1 MNTRKYPR
9 TMAETIGRAPQETAY
24 RNCASA
30 IRCKELDMTAHKH
43 AALMLQYAQDAAETD
58 KPWERWEAAASNNK
72 WEALHNHPGWLNAY
86 EYRRKPRTMTY
97 TVTIPEPLR
106 EAPELDTEYY
116 LVSLFEPMHFEVAY
130 WGDCHGERMLL
141 KRGLC
146 FKTEED
152 AIAAAKAMLPIKGE
166 EV

>member
-1 MNTRKYPR
+1 
-9 TMAETIGRAPQETAY
+9 
-24 RNCASA
+24 
-30 IRCKELDMTAHKH
+30 MTAHKH
-43 AALMLQYAQDAAETD
+43 AALMLQYAQDAMETY
-58 KPWERWEAAASNNK
+58 KPWLRWE
-72 WEALHNHPGWLNAY
+72 HTLNARWY
-86 EYRRKPRTMTY
+86 DCEQHPSWDTDLEYRRKPKTLTY
-97 TVTIPEPLR
+97 TVTMPEPLR
-106 EAPELDTEYY
+106 KAPQLDTEYY

-166 EV
+166 